1 MRSASASGAVA
12 GVPHRSMVSSLGQVL
27 ISRGGEVR
35 VPSYALAQEI
45 WSLCLIIRWFACS
58 FILFVARLL
67 ISRPISGSPPW
78 PASDMQTMFDD
89 VVQHL
94 ALVESALRIYQ
105 NTILYFIGT
114 LASSLYSENICVVTK
129 KRKIALLYCQTRSE

>member
-1 MRSASASGAVA
+1 M
-12 GVPHRSMVSSLGQVL
+12 
-27 ISRGGEVR
+27 R

-105 NTILYFIGT
+105 NTILLSVI
-114 LASSLYSENICVVTK
+114 
-129 KRKIALLYCQTRSE
+129 